1 MFELNRISFAAT
13 LVACLGVLS
22 CGEKPKEAPDSAAA
36 PAVVGHDHG
45 DGSQAQQGP
54 PLDAHDGVSRS
65 LGTVELAG
73 ATLEISVSGD
83 IAPNSELHVDVIQTA
98 GPTLDAIRLW
108 VGDKSGV
115 GSLKSKADAHDRH
128 FHGHVEAPLTLSMD
142 SALWIEAQDATGE
155 RSLSSVPLRKHGSA
169 S

>member
-1 MFELNRISFAAT
+1 
-13 LVACLGVLS
+13 
-22 CGEKPKEAPDSAAA
+22 
-36 PAVVGHDHG
+36 
-45 DGSQAQQGP
+45 
-54 PLDAHDGVSRS
+54 VSRS

-108 VGDKSGV
+108 VGEKSGV

-142 SALWIEAQDATGE
+142 SALWIEAQDAAGE
-155 RSLSSVPLRKHGSA
+155 RSLSSVSLRKHGSA